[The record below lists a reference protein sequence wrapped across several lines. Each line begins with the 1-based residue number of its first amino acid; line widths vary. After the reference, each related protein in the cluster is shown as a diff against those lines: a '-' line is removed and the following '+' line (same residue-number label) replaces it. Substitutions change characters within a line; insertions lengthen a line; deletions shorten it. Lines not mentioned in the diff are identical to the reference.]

1 VLSGVT
7 ESAESDRSP
16 PQATVRIHVF
26 HFVRLITIAVQGKII
41 PHTSPSE
48 DLPPEKMASIDDNFE
63 ESQDISTVEANS
75 FLKQPPVEHQIE
87 EAAVPEI
94 TEPLPLPLEE
104 IHKAIVPLVTS
115 TGTTMSQPQDYKD
128 SSSPYATYID
138 NSEDKNAQTEELQI
152 AVEDARLDEEENDR
166 ETGEALN
173 QRQEEEEEETH
184 REEES
189 KEEEEE
195 SKDGDNRKEEE
206 EESREEEGNEEAKL
220 SEEKENQEEM
230 KNRVMDEEKESKEET
245 KSNPA
250 AENNSQRRNPPQGQD
265 EQMDVDHEQDDQTSL
280 GNIAELDMETESEI
294 AATPVPEIARSP
306 CSLNPAEAVDD
317 EHTSGDE
324 PVVFTRRMCCEKR
337 FHLLKVHF

>member
-1 VLSGVT
+1 MLRGVT

-16 PQATVRIHVF
+16 PQTTVRIHVF
-26 HFVRLITIAVQGKII
+26 HFVQLTTITVQG

-75 FLKQPPVEHQIE
+75 FPEQPPVEHQIE

-104 IHKAIVPLVTS
+104 IHEAIVPLVTS
-115 TGTTMSQPQDYKD
+115 TETTKSQPQESKN
-128 SSSPYATYID
+128 PPLPHATHID
-138 NSEDKNAQTEELQI
+138 ICEDKNAQTEELL
-152 AVEDARLDEEENDR
+152 EDARLDEENGR
-166 ETGEALN
+166 KTGEALN
-173 QRQEEEEEETH
+173 RQEEEEEEEETR

-220 SEEKENQEEM
+220 PEEKEDQQEM
-230 KNRVMDEEKESKEET
+230 KNKVMKEEKESKEET
-245 KSNPA
+245 KRKSA
-250 AENNSQRRNPPQGQD
+250 AEDNSQRRNPPQGQD

-324 PVVFTRRMCCEKR
+324 PVVFTRRMCYER
-337 FHLLKVHF
+337 IFTH